1 MAQRRYNT
9 DASVNQ
15 MQSLRAE
22 THQKASALSADM
34 RSFFQDCEGYFLTS
48 GPAQPAI
55 YQELSKLVDRLQVA
69 ELRQIS
75 AEEVLGMSGEDYCK
89 LTLRRLNIERYDFN
103 LAKYVPAVLSFVVLT
118 LTIYA
123 TYMFIA
129 GYAWWGDFSSDLQM
143 PVAVSILGLPL
154 QVFVIFT
161 AIFFWVTFQRNTAF
175 GRKWYQ
181 GFNTLYLLAGIFSAA
196 LVFTLPYII
205 HSYRVAQINLPVWLV
220 WAIAIIAMGYYFLV
234 SYFNVGDKVDLW
246 ISNRA
251 AQSTLSDDD
260 TYSPT
265 LGAYLTGQPGN
276 DDKDLTP
283 VRELDQTPD
292 SNNEEKPAVSDEPMR
307 LNNLWNTIMLKRPII
322 NRKTYREMQD
332 RQERDGYSDK
342 TDKDD
347 KKYSESGKT
356 SQRRKK

>member
-9 DASVNQ
+9 DADVDQ
-15 MQSLRAE
+15 MQTLRAE
-22 THQKASALSADM
+22 IHKKANALSSDM

-48 GPAQPAI
+48 APAQLAI

-89 LTLRRLNIERYDFN
+89 LTLRRLNVERYDFS
-103 LAKYVPAVLSFVVLT
+103 LSKYVPAVLSFIILT

-129 GYAWWGDFSSDLQM
+129 GFVWWGDFSSAIQM

-161 AIFFWVTFQRNTAF
+161 ALFFWVTFKRHTSF
-175 GRKWYQ
+175 DRKWYQ
-181 GFNTLYLLAGIFSAA
+181 DFNILYLLAGIFASI

-205 HSYRVAQINLPVWLV
+205 HTYQVAQVNFPVWLV
-220 WAIAIIAMGYYFLV
+220 WLVAVIAVAHYFLV
-234 SYFNVGDKVDLW
+234 AHFNVGDKVDSW

-251 AQSTLSDDD
+251 AQTTLSDDD

-265 LGAYLTGQPGN
+265 LGTYLTGQPGN

-283 VRELDQTPD
+283 VRELDQTPE
-292 SNNEEKPAVSDEPMR
+292 NEEKTGVSDEPMR

-322 NRKTYREMQD
+322 NRKTYREMQE
-332 RQERDGYSDK
+332 RQERDVVS
-342 TDKDD
+342 DKDD
-347 KKYSESGKT
+347 KKHKENQKNN
-356 SQRRKK
+356 QRRK

>member
-9 DASVNQ
+9 DADVDQ
-15 MQSLRAE
+15 MQTLRAE
-22 THQKASALSADM
+22 THKKANALSSDM

-48 GPAQPAI
+48 APAQLAI

-89 LTLRRLNIERYDFN
+89 LTLRRLNVERYDFS
-103 LAKYVPAVLSFVVLT
+103 LSKYVPAVLSFIILT

-129 GYAWWGDFSSDLQM
+129 GFVWWGDFSSAIQM

-161 AIFFWVTFQRNTAF
+161 ALFFWVTFKRHTSF

-181 GFNTLYLLAGIFSAA
+181 DFNILYLLAGIFASI
-196 LVFTLPYII
+196 LVFTLPYVI
-205 HSYRVAQINLPVWLV
+205 HTYQVAQVNFPVWLV
-220 WAIAIIAMGYYFLV
+220 WLVAVIAVAHYFLV
-234 SYFNVGDKVDLW
+234 AHFNVGDKVDSW

-251 AQSTLSDDD
+251 AQTTLSEDD

-265 LGAYLTGQPGN
+265 LGTYLTGQPGN

-283 VRELDQTPD
+283 VRELDQTPEG
-292 SNNEEKPAVSDEPMR
+292 EEKTGVSDEPMR

-322 NRKTYREMQD
+322 NRKTYREMQE
-332 RQERDGYSDK
+332 RQERDVVS
-342 TDKDD
+342 DKDD
-347 KKYSESGKT
+347 KKHKENQKNN
-356 SQRRKK
+356 QRRK

>member
-9 DASVNQ
+9 DARIDLT
-15 MQSLRAE
+15 QSLRAE
-22 THQKASALSADM
+22 THEKASALSADM
-34 RSFFQDCEGYFLTS
+34 LSFFKDCEGYFLTS

-89 LTLRRLNIERYDFN
+89 LTLRRLDIERYDFN
-103 LAKYVPAVLSFVVLT
+103 LAKYVPAVISFVVLT

-123 TYMFIA
+123 TYMFAA
-129 GYAWWGDFSSDLQM
+129 GYAWWGNFASAIQM

-161 AIFFWVTFQRNTAF
+161 AIFFWVTFKRNTSF

-181 GFNTLYLLAGIFSAA
+181 GFNILYLLAGVFSTV

-220 WAIAIIAMGYYFLV
+220 WLMAIIAVAYYYLV
-234 SYFNVGDKVDLW
+234 AHFNLGDKVDLW

-251 AQSTLSDDD
+251 AQTTLSDDD
-260 TYSPT
+260 TYSPV
-265 LGAYLTGQPGN
+265 LDPYMTGQVGN

-283 VRELDQTPD
+283 VRELDQTPE
-292 SNNEEKPAVSDEPMR
+292 NEEKSKVFDEPMR

-322 NRKTYREMQD
+322 NRKTYREMQE
-332 RQERDGYSDK
+332 RQERDSLA
-342 TDKDD
+342 DKDEQKNKED
-347 KKYSESGKT
+347 SQK
-356 SQRRKK
+356 SQRRK

>member
-22 THQKASALSADM
+22 THKKANALSADM

-89 LTLRRLNIERYDFN
+89 LTLRRLNIERYDFS
-103 LAKYVPAVLSFVVLT
+103 LSKYVPAVLSFMILT

-129 GYAWWGDFSSDLQM
+129 GFAWWGDFASAIQM

-161 AIFFWVTFQRNTAF
+161 ALFFWVTFKRNTSF

-181 GFNTLYLLAGIFSAA
+181 GFNILYLLAGIFASV

-205 HSYRVAQINLPVWLV
+205 HSYQVAQVNLPVWLV
-220 WAIAIIAMGYYFLV
+220 WSVAIIAVAYYFLV
-234 SYFNVGDKVDLW
+234 AHFNVGDKVDSW

-251 AQSTLSDDD
+251 AQTTLSDDD

-292 SNNEEKPAVSDEPMR
+292 NEEKTGVSDEPMR

-322 NRKTYREMQD
+322 NRKTYREMQE
-332 RQERDGYSDK
+332 RQERDEVS
-342 TDKDD
+342 DKDD
-347 KKYSESGKT
+347 KKHKENQKNN
-356 SQRRKK
+356 QRRK